1 MQAFVYILFSQT
13 LNKYYVG
20 STPDLNRRIAE
31 HNRGKE
37 KFTKTGVP
45 WVLVYQEIF
54 KELKEARKRESYI
67 KRMKSRMFIENLIS
81 SVG

>member
-1 MQAFVYILFSQT
+1 MIAVYIIFSEN

-20 STPDLNRRIAE
+20 STSDLERRILE

-45 WVLVYQEIF
+45 WKIVYVEDF
-54 KELKEARKRESYI
+54 EELIEARKRELYI
-67 KRMKSRMFIENLIS
+67 KKQKSRKFIEHLINKK
-81 SVG
+81 G

>member
-1 MQAFVYILFSQT
+1 MQAFVYILFSHS

-20 STPDLNRRIAE
+20 STPDIDRRLVE

-54 KELKEARKRESYI
+54 RELEEARKRESYI
-67 KRMKSRMFIENLIS
+67 KRMKSRTFIENLIS
-81 SVG
+81 SVR